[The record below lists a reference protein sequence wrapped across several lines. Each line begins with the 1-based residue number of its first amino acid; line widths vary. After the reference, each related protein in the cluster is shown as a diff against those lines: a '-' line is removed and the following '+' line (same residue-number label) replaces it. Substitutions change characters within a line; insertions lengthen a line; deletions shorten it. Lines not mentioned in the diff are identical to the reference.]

1 MSGAAP
7 RRPPAPRGLAASLG
21 AIRRPSQA
29 HKPLPATPGKPGKPA
44 SYRPATFAPV
54 RSTVSSV
61 TRSPLAGHMPPLA
74 LSRGN
79 PPRGGA
85 TRRTPDR

>member
-1 MSGAAP
+1 MTDAAP
-7 RRPPAPRGLAASLG
+7 RRALAPRGLAASLG
-21 AIRRPSQA
+21 VIPRASEAR
-29 HKPLPATPGKPGKPA
+29 KPLAPTPGKPARPA
-44 SYRPATFAPV
+44 THRPATFAPV

-61 TRSPLAGHMPPLA
+61 TRTPLAGRMPPLA

-85 TRRTPDR
+85 TRPRA

>member
-1 MSGAAP
+1 VSEAAP
-7 RRPPAPRGLAASLG
+7 RQALAPRGLAASLG
-21 AIRRPSQA
+21 TIPRASRAQ
-29 HKPLPATPGKPGKPA
+29 KPLPATPGKPGKPA

-61 TRSPLAGHMPPLA
+61 PRTPLAGRMPPLA

-85 TRRTPDR
+85 TRRPPDR

>member
-1 MSGAAP
+1 V
-7 RRPPAPRGLAASLG
+7 PRGLAAKLG
-21 AIRRPSQA
+21 TIPRVSRARRP
-29 HKPLPATPGKPGKPA
+29 LPPTPGKPGKPA
-44 SYRPATFAPV
+44 LHRPETHAPA

-61 TRSPLAGHMPPLA
+61 SRKPLAGRLPPLA

-85 TRRTPDR
+85 HRDATRKR